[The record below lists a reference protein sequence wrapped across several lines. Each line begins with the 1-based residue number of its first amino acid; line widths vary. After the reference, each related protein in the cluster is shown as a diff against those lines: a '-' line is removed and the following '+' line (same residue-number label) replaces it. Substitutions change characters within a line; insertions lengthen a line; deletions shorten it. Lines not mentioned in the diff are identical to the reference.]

1 MWKNMKKYR
10 TELQISESAKH
21 EGATDVKA
29 NHEEVPQ
36 GATDVKMRVQTESS
50 SSNLSQW
57 LSGVFGESQASQSI
71 AKK

>member
-1 MWKNMKKYR
+1 MKKYR
-10 TELQISESAKH
+10 KELHMSESANH

-29 NHEEVPQ
+29 
-36 GATDVKMRVQTESS
+36 RVQTESS

>member
-10 TELQISESAKH
+10 AELQISESAKH
-21 EGATDVKA
+21 E
-29 NHEEVPQ
+29 EVPQ
-36 GATDVKMRVQTESS
+36 GATDVVKARVQTESS